1 MSIVTINGIPVYD
14 AIISDEECGMFKIS
28 LVDNPAGKSNFMA
41 FDSQRRPL
49 MYAIEDEEKR
59 LVRGCIMRAD
69 FPIYRRDDRMGEY
82 YVIYKADQI
91 RKMAEKYL
99 LEGRQNDV
107 NLMHQ
112 EGSDV
117 DGVQM
122 VQYFIKGDGVSVEGF
137 DECADGSLFG
147 EFHITNDEIWEQV
160 KAGTYQGFSLEGV
173 FDLAPEQDRDE
184 VQEIVDGLKGMS
196 KKLSKYFSMSKLNK
210 VRAILAK
217 MLQGFGNV
225 TTDRGIL
232 AWDGDEDLKE
242 GNEVFIEDA
251 EGNRS
256 AAEDGD
262 YRTMDNKVIV
272 VVDGKVAEIKDPEAE
287 VESEFVETDK
297 GKLMWDNEDRD
308 LQAGDA
314 VYVEDSEGNRV
325 PAPDGDYTTED
336 GKVIKVADGK
346 VAEIVDPRAEVAE
359 EKYGRKETDKGEL
372 LWEGEEDLK
381 AGDPVFVESEEGLK
395 PAPDGDYE
403 TGDGKVI
410 KVAEGVVAE
419 IVDKEAE
426 VADQPSEEMK
436 ALQEE
441 NASLKAEKESLQA
454 ENEALKAEVE
464 KLRKT
469 PAAKPAHQ
477 EFSSSA
483 ELGKT
488 GNKRLDNLARIL
500 SAK

>member
-1 MSIVTINGIPVYD
+1 
-14 AIISDEECGMFKIS
+14 
-28 LVDNPAGKSNFMA
+28 
-41 FDSQRRPL
+41 
-49 MYAIEDEEKR
+49 
-59 LVRGCIMRAD
+59 
-69 FPIYRRDDRMGEY
+69 
-82 YVIYKADQI
+82 
-91 RKMAEKYL
+91 
-99 LEGRQNDV
+99 
-107 NLMHQ
+107 
-112 EGSDV
+112 
-117 DGVQM
+117 
-122 VQYFIKGDGVSVEGF
+122 
-137 DECADGSLFG
+137 
-147 EFHITNDEIWEQV
+147 
-160 KAGTYQGFSLEGV
+160 
-173 FDLAPEQDRDE
+173 
-184 VQEIVDGLKGMS
+184 
-196 KKLSKYFSMSKLNK
+196 MSKLNK

-251 EGNRS
+251 EGNRT

-314 VYVEDSEGNRV
+314 VYVKDSEGNRV

-381 AGDPVFVESEEGLK
+381 AGNPVFVESEEGLK

-441 NASLKAEKESLQA
+441 NASLKAE
-454 ENEALKAEVE
+454 NEAVKAEVE